1 MNTVEVLFENS
12 LNKGIITDSFAVNTL
27 YTDEHVLIM
36 ISNETKLINE
46 VTNYILEGVKE
57 LVCSEEDLERVKKV
71 CISSGISMTD
81 SIYRMNRKIM
91 NNIID
96 YNKVILDP
104 IVEIKRLNMND
115 LNYVKKNLD
124 FSNKTIT
131 IVDSNK
137 Q

>member
-1 MNTVEVLFENS
+1 
-12 LNKGIITDSFAVNTL
+12 
-27 YTDEHVLIM
+27 M

-46 VTNYILEGVKE
+46 VTNYILEGVKD
-57 LVCSEEDLERVKKV
+57 LVCSEDDLERVKRV
-71 CISSGISMTD
+71 SISSQITMTD

-104 IVEIKRLNMND
+104 IDEIKKLNMND

-137 Q
+137 N